1 MIEFEIPVRTVNPT
15 NNRQHWRVVWRRSKD
30 QRRLASSSLTTPAM
44 AGLWA
49 QARVHLPA
57 VVTLTRISPGTLD
70 DDNLRPALKSIRDGI
85 ADAFGVADNDPRI
98 EWRYDQ
104 AKAKRGQ
111 YGVRVC
117 IQPKGDA

>member
-15 NNRQHWRVVWRRSKD
+15 NNRQHWRVVWQRSKN
-30 QRRLASSSLTTPAM
+30 QRSLAKAKTEM
-44 AGLWA
+44 AWP
-49 QARVHLPA
+49 QPFPC

-98 EWRYDQ
+98 DWRYAQ
-104 AKAKRGQ
+104 EKCKPKR
-111 YGVRVC
+111 YGVRVK
-117 IQPKGDA
+117 ITAKGEDTP

>member
-1 MIEFEIPVRTVNPT
+1 MIDITLQIRTVNPT
-15 NNRQHWRVVWRRSKD
+15 NNRQHWRVVWQRSKK
-30 QRRLASSSLTTPAM
+30 QRAITFLAVEQQSPK
-44 AGLWA
+44 
-49 QARVHLPA
+49 LPA
-57 VVTLTRISPGTLD
+57 VVTMTRISPGTLD

-85 ADAFGVADNDPRI
+85 ADAFGVPDNDPRI